1 MSASASTS
9 AACRILL
16 IRHAVARGNGRFHG
30 HTDVPLAPAAREQLR
45 MLVRKTSRYP
55 VQAVYSSDLQRAHAT
70 ATAVARRFG
79 AEVVVRP
86 GLREMHF
93 GSWEGLSWRQV
104 ARRFPRLSRAWLR
117 RFPHHPIRG
126 AERFDAF
133 KERVERELDALV
145 AANMGACAAV
155 VTHGDVAR
163 LILAGALG
171 IPDRNLFRIAL
182 DPGAVSMIDFTREG
196 ALVHF
201 VNG

>member
-1 MSASASTS
+1 MRASASTN

-45 MLVRKTSRYP
+45 ILVRKISRYP
-55 VQAVYSSDLQRAHAT
+55 VQAVYSSDLRRAHAT

-79 AEVVVRP
+79 SEVVVRP
-86 GLREMHF
+86 ELREIHF
-93 GSWEGLSWRQV
+93 GSWEGLSWRQI
-104 ARRFPRLSRAWLR
+104 ARRFPRLSRVWLR

-133 KERVERELDALV
+133 KKRVVREMDEIV
-145 AANMGACAAV
+145 AAHTGGCVAV
-155 VTHGDVAR
+155 VTHGGVAR

-171 IPDRNLFRIAL
+171 VPDRNLFRMAL
-182 DPGAVSMIDFTREG
+182 DPGALSVIDFSRKG
-196 ALVHF
+196 VMVQC